1 MIARVFSRPGAL
13 RRILFALTFIAA
25 CAPRLATAQAV
36 SGTIL
41 GTVTDA
47 SGSVIPNAK
56 VTIVNEGTGLTRT
69 VLAAANGEFSAPS
82 LPTGRYT
89 VIAELTGFK
98 TLTLSNI
105 ELGVDQRARI
115 DLKLEVGAMTETV
128 SVEAVSPLLQTSSSE
143 LGTTVKA
150 EQIEALP
157 LNGRNFVN
165 LTRTLPGVLRGL
177 PGANID
183 GAGSPA
189 WRGFA
194 AVSATR

>member
-1 MIARVFSRPGAL
+1 MMSRVISCSGAASTL
-13 RRILFALTFIAA
+13 LVALVLAIAA
-25 CAPRLATAQAV
+25 CAPRLASAQAV

-41 GTVTDA
+41 GTVTDS

-69 VLAAANGEFSAPS
+69 CRLTSNGEFTAPS

-115 DLKLEVGAMTETV
+115 DLKLEVGGDDRVGQRRGHESAGPDHLVRAGDDGARPNRLRRCRST
-128 SVEAVSPLLQTSSSE
+128 AATSS
-143 LGTTVKA
+143 T
-150 EQIEALP
+150 
-157 LNGRNFVN
+157 
-165 LTRTLPGVLRGL
+165 
-177 PGANID
+177 
-183 GAGSPA
+183 
-189 WRGFA
+189 
-194 AVSATR
+194 